1 MGDPGGQWGT
11 MGDPGGQ
18 WGTVGDPGGQWRARA
33 DPSGHWG
40 GGVVFSARGCKV
52 KEARMRT
59 ATGFNIK
66 VLGDL
71 EEKILRCVCGGEPK
85 RVDVDLGKK

>member
-1 MGDPGGQWGT
+1 M
-11 MGDPGGQ
+11 
-18 WGTVGDPGGQWRARA
+18 
-33 DPSGHWG
+33 
-40 GGVVFSARGCKV
+40 VFSARGCKV

-59 ATGFNIK
+59 AAGFNIK